1 MPNVN
6 VRNLVRAGTP
16 LALPALLGT
25 AIVSLWI
32 GAPRL
37 LVALSLLAAL
47 VLSPAVVLALV
58 LRTIKLKDRH
68 AYLRMARPRFDQ
80 ALFPAAFG
88 NSSGG
93 RNVS

>member
-1 MPNVN
+1 MPNIN
-6 VRNLVRAGTP
+6 VRSVVRAGTP
-16 LALPALLGT
+16 LALPALLGA
-25 AIVSLWI
+25 AIVSLGI

-37 LVALSLLAAL
+37 LVVLSLLVAL
-47 VLSPAVVLALV
+47 VLAPAVLLALV

-68 AYLRMARPRFDQ
+68 AYLRMTRPSFDQ

-93 RNVS
+93 RNAS